1 MRPVV
6 VFSSRSLCVYTS
18 HIITRG
24 YHIRIPLCRRH
35 HRHRVQI
42 TQLSCVSLKF
52 TTSVL
57 LLPQLPTMRN
67 FRVPPPSEVQT
78 IITIYYYHR
87 HYLRNIIFIYV
98 VSHEGLLRA
107 IHVHSQIRRSPGCVQ
122 YLYTVSI
129 IIVVDFTVG

>member
-6 VFSSRSLCVYTS
+6 VFSLRSLCVYTS
-18 HIITRG
+18 HIITRR
-24 YHIRIPLCRRH
+24 YHIRIPLCCRH

-57 LLPQLPTMRN
+57 LLPQLPTTRLQSGADNEKFSSAATALRN
-67 FRVPPPSEVQT
+67 EVQT

-87 HYLRNIIFIYV
+87 HYLRYIIFIYV
-98 VSHEGLLRA
+98 TCGLAACRAGKLADSQVSYLRA
-107 IHVHSQIRRSPGCVQ
+107 V
-122 YLYTVSI
+122 
-129 IIVVDFTVG
+129 